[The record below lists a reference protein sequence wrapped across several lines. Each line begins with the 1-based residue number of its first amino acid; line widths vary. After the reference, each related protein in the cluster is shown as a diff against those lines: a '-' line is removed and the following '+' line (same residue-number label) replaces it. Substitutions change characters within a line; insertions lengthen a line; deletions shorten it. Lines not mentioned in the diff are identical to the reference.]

1 MTQLVGAWFEH
12 GLSKFQHL
20 VDGQVAPL
28 KWGDAQALEQLVAL
42 GASVDSV
49 DHDQTDQLS

>member
-1 MTQLVGAWFEH
+1 MVH
-12 GLSKFQHL
+12 VLSCLSPLISHL

-42 GASVDSV
+42 GV
-49 DHDQTDQLS
+49 DHDQTAQLF

>member
-1 MTQLVGAWFEH
+1 MVWAIGLSHRFEH
-12 GLSKFQHL
+12 L
-20 VDGQVAPL
+20 VGQVAPF

-42 GASVDSV
+42 GASVDAV